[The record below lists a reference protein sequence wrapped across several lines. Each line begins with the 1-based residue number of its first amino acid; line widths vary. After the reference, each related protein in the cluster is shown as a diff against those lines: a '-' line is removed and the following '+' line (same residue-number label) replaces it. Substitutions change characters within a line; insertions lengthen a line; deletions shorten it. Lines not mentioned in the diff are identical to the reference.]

1 MDKMEIC
8 LVIAIVLFVI
18 GGAMAVQVKAWVQ
31 ALTDFGL
38 AVFALAFLI
47 NP

>member
-1 MDKMEIC
+1 MDNVEIC
-8 LVIAIVLFVI
+8 LIIAIVLFVI
-18 GGAMAVQVKAWVQ
+18 AGAMALQVKAWVQ

-38 AVFALAFLI
+38 AVFALAFLV

>member
-1 MDKMEIC
+1 MDNMELC
-8 LVIAIVLFVI
+8 LVIAIVLFSI
-18 GGAMAVQVKAWVQ
+18 AGFMSAQAKAWVQ
-31 ALTDFGL
+31 TLTDFGL

>member
-1 MDKMEIC
+1 MDNVEIC
-8 LVIAIVLFVI
+8 LVIAIVLFSIAGV
-18 GGAMAVQVKAWVQ
+18 MSVQAKAWVQ

-38 AVFALAFLI
+38 AVFALAFLV

>member
-1 MDKMEIC
+1 MDNVELC

-18 GGAMAVQVKAWVQ
+18 AGVMSVQVKAWVQ
-31 ALTDFGL
+31 TLTSFGL
-38 AVFALAFLI
+38 AVLALAFLV

>member
-1 MDKMEIC
+1 MSTIDLC

-18 GGAMAVQVKAWVQ
+18 AGVMSATVRAW
-31 ALTDFGL
+31 ATTLTSAGL
-38 AVFALAFLI
+38 AFFALAFLV